1 MADQEKTEKATPK
14 RRQDTRKEGNVA
26 RSQEI
31 PSAIILICS
40 LGVFYFGGSY
50 MFGKLPNIMSNWLMS
65 LNSININETTIKYIL
80 YEIVIQLGII
90 LLPLMITVFFAAI
103 TANIIQVGFMINGK
117 ALTPKLSKLNPING
131 IKKIFSIKSL
141 AELLKSLIK
150 ITIIGGVGYI
160 VIKSEVQ
167 RLPSIMQ
174 MSVSSQFTM
183 ITGASF
189 KIAFYACLAFG
200 ILAILDYIFQKWQFE
215 KKIRMTKQEIKDE
228 FKQREGDPIVK
239 ARIRNIQKD
248 MARKRMMEAVP
259 DSDVVITNPTELAV
273 AIKYDSKKM
282 SAPKVVAKG
291 SGFIAE
297 KIRKIAKNCGVP
309 IIENKP
315 LARILYK
322 KIKIGTVISIE
333 LYHAVAEVLAYVY
346 MIGKKRA
353 NNSSN

>member
-14 RRQDTRKEGNVA
+14 RRQDTRKEGNIA

-228 FKQREGDPIVK
+228 FKQREGDPTVK

-273 AIKYDSKKM
+273 
-282 SAPKVVAKG
+282 
-291 SGFIAE
+291 
-297 KIRKIAKNCGVP
+297 
-309 IIENKP
+309 
-315 LARILYK
+315 
-322 KIKIGTVISIE
+322 
-333 LYHAVAEVLAYVY
+333 
-346 MIGKKRA
+346 
-353 NNSSN
+353 